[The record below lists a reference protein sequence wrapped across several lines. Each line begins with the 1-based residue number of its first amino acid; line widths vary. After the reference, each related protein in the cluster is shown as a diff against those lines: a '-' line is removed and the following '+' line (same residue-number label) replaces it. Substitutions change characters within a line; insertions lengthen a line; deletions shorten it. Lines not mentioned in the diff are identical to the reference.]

1 MIIKRELDEG
11 DISHPRLL
19 FTEDQ
24 FIAPS
29 YFEFDE
35 YNEVILTF
43 CSPKKYG
50 DHIPL
55 RD

>member
-1 MIIKRELDEG
+1 MIIKRELDDG
-11 DISHPRLL
+11 DISHSRLL
-19 FTEDQ
+19 FTEDR

-50 DHIPL
+50 D
-55 RD
+55 